1 MIDGKIEAKE
11 ILLKDLFSAKFLFQ
25 IPGYQRPFSW
35 EKDNF
40 DQLFEDIKDAMEY
53 ADLHRIEDNYFLG
66 SIILQ
71 VKEEKPDGAGIY
83 DVVDGQQRLTTL
95 TILLAVLRDLV
106 QVSEAKK
113 FLQEKIYQMA
123 NVYENIP
130 EKVRLLVRE
139 KDRDFFK
146 KHILT
151 IQGTESVTFLDNR
164 LISESQINMVEA
176 ISTFSQ
182 KFFIN
187 DQLHNELLD
196 RMIKFIFNNC
206 VLVYVKTGSFTS
218 AYRLFSILNDRGMPL
233 STADLLKSSNLGEV
247 ADNTAKERYQKK
259 WEDVEEELGR
269 DKFDELIG
277 HIRTI
282 LVKDKAK
289 KSIIAE
295 YEEIIFK
302 KNSRLRGK
310 QFIEMIEEIADIY
323 KEHLM
328 NAHVRTRNP
337 KLYNLMSI
345 MRDYIPN
352 SDWIPVYISFA
363 RKFTDEN
370 DIYTFLV
377 KLEKLVATNWLL
389 EITPTARIV
398 EMNRLLQII
407 EIENDVTKILDDD
420 LFDITQYEG
429 DVVAAI
435 DSPNFYKKK
444 YCKYVL
450 LRLDM
455 LLSEN
460 HNIMKAYTGVI
471 TVEHVLPQNPSSEW
485 SADFNDETRKFW
497 THRLGNL
504 VLLSRMKN
512 SSANNR
518 SFDKK
523 VKTYLSKGMTDFTI
537 TKELSKYN
545 DWNPSTLEERHFAL
559 TKVLADFWM

>member
-1 MIDGKIEAKE
+1 MLDGKIEAKE

-35 EKDNF
+35 ERDNF
-40 DQLFEDIKDAMEY
+40 DQLLEDIKLAMEY
-53 ADLHRIEDNYFLG
+53 ADELRIKDNYFLG

-71 VKEEKPDGAGIY
+71 IKEEKSDGAGLY

-113 FLQEKIYQMA
+113 LLQDKIFQIENA
-123 NVYENIP
+123 YENIP

-151 IQGTESVTFLDNR
+151 LKATDAATSLDNKS
-164 LISESQINMVEA
+164 LSESQLNMVEA
-176 ISTFSQ
+176 IKTFKE
-182 KFFIN
+182 KFFIDN
-187 DQLHNELLD
+187 KLQHELID
-196 RMIKFIFNNC
+196 RMIKFLFNNC
-206 VLVYVKTGSFTS
+206 VLVYVKTGSFSS

-233 STADLLKSSNLGEV
+233 STADLLKSANLGEV
-247 ADNTAKERYQKK
+247 NDSSEKERYQRK

-282 LVKDKAK
+282 MIKDKAK
-289 KSIIAE
+289 KSIITE

-302 KNSRLRGK
+302 KTPQLKGK
-310 QFIEMIEEIADIY
+310 PFIDMIDEIADIY

-328 NAHVRTRNP
+328 NAHVRTRNA
-337 KLYNLMSI
+337 KLHNLMSI
-345 MRDYIPN
+345 MRDFITN
-352 SDWIPVYISFA
+352 SDWVPVYISFA
-363 RKFTDEN
+363 RKFTDED

-389 EITPTARIV
+389 EITPTARVV

-407 EIENDVTKILDDD
+407 ETENEVTKILGDSI
-420 LFDITQYEG
+420 FDTSEYE
-429 DVVAAI
+429 DEIKAAI

-455 LLSEN
+455 ALSEN
-460 HNIMKAYTGVI
+460 QNIMKAYTGII
-471 TVEHVLPQNPSSEW
+471 TVEHVLPQNPSISW
-485 SADFNDETRKFW
+485 VAKFDETARKVW

-523 VKTYLSKGMTDFTI
+523 LLTYLSKGMTDFAL
-537 TKELSKYN
+537 TKDISKYN
-545 DWNPSTLEERHFAL
+545 DWDVDKLEERHGEL
-559 TKVLADFWM
+559 TKVLSNLWI